1 MGREL
6 SLEEVVAVLHP
17 AGERF
22 EVRLLHCGAEGTVA
36 GIFDDPT
43 QVARAVAPYD
53 GVAEGCY
60 VTLNPLTEAV
70 KVGNRLTPNVTT
82 ATPDA
87 QVERRRWLLFD
98 FDPDRCDPLTGAIL
112 YQTDDAGRPIA
123 TRDGKPKKLKCPATD
138 AELAKA
144 LARRD
149 AAEAFFAGRSWPR
162 PLKGM
167 SANGGHLL
175 YALDLPNDDEA
186 ADLVAGVLRAAA
198 KHFTGEGIDLD
209 LTVFNASRI
218 TKLYGTLAKKG
229 KATADRPYRRA
240 YLEAPDGPVAVVA
253 ADLLTTFAE
262 EAGWKPR
269 AVRAKAVETPAGA
282 PITGA
287 TVTPGGPGRYDLDR
301 LRELADIVTV
311 AEALG
316 LKPEKAGRKNFVAF
330 CPAHPDA
337 PGPGKR
343 PNLSLNRDKGAICFS
358 CGFKAGPVD
367 LVMKVKNLDAGE
379 AIRWLAGLV
388 NLAPEGPSGNGSHAG
403 AKDRL
408 GYGQKGKTGAT
419 YPKRGA
425 PLPDPATLGPT
436 PSATSSPP
444 ITSAVC
450 TQTPAGE
457 VAPKGYVLVWPPDT
471 QPATIVGKWKRLD
484 DGSVEASYT
493 RDELV
498 VALWV
503 MGKAT
508 DEAEL
513 DRILGAPLTTQV
525 ERPTLRVEVYRAFLS
540 HCRPIL
546 AADDHPPAG
555 AVWLRDHKG
564 LTLATQEAAGLH
576 WLDDW
581 AKADRELKATFG
593 GEVLQGLGLLTDKGK
608 LRFERHRL
616 IFPFWLKTPA
626 GDLAPV
632 YAQGR
637 NVAAQHKNDRFT
649 APEEA
654 APAPYNVEAVKAA
667 RALGRPV
674 FICEGATDTLTLTQS
689 GRLAAGIPGT
699 QGFKPAWVK
708 YFAGLEVF
716 LAFDPDAAGQTA
728 ARAVADVFVAAGL
741 PAPKVVKL
749 PPDQDVTDFFTGKRS
764 KEPSAN
770 TPLAETSQGA

>member
-60 VTLNPLTEAV
+60 ITLNPLTEAV

-87 QVERRRWLLFD
+87 QVERRRWLLLD

-112 YQTDDAGRPIA
+112 YQTAEDGRPIMS
-123 TRDGKPKKLKCPATD
+123 RDGKPKKLKCPATD
-138 AELAKA
+138 AELVKA
-144 LARRD
+144 IARRD
-149 AAEAFFAGRSWPR
+149 EAEAFFAGRSWPR

-253 ADLLTTFAE
+253 ADLLQVFAE

-311 AEALG
+311 ADALG
-316 LKPEKAGRKNFVAF
+316 LKPKKAGHKNFVAR
-330 CPAHPDA
+330 CPAHNDT
-337 PGPGKR
+337 GR
-343 PNLSLNRDKGAICFS
+343 PNLSLNADKGAICFS

-367 LVMKVKNLDAGE
+367 LVMQVKNCDAGE

-388 NLAPEGPSGNGSHAG
+388 NLAPEAPPGGGGRARSRSG
-403 AKDRL
+403 L
-408 GYGQKGKTGAT
+408 GYGQKGATGAL

-436 PSATSSPP
+436 PSATAAP
-444 ITSAVC
+444 AVA
-450 TQTPAGE
+450 PVGE
-457 VAPKGYVLVWPPDT
+457 VAPKVFTLVWPPDT
-471 QPATIVGKWKRLD
+471 QPATIGGKWKRLE
-484 DGSVEASYT
+484 DGSVEATYT

-503 MGKAT
+503 MGRAT

-513 DRILGAPLTTQV
+513 DRILGAPQV
-525 ERPTLRVEVYRAFLS
+525 ERPTLRVEVYRAFLR

-581 AKADRELKATFG
+581 AKVDRELKATFG

-616 IFPFWLKTPA
+616 IFPFWVKTPA

-637 NVAAQHKNDRFT
+637 NVGAQHKNDRFT

-667 RALGRPV
+667 RATGRPV

-689 GRLAAGIPGT
+689 GRLACGIPGT
-699 QGFKPAWVK
+699 QGFKAAWVK
-708 YFAGLEVF
+708 SFAGLDVY
-716 LAFDPDAAGQTA
+716 LVPDPDDAGQTA
-728 ARAVADVFVAAGL
+728 APKIAALFVAEGL
-741 PAPKVVKL
+741 PSPKVVKL
-749 PPDQDVTDFFTGKRS
+749 PPGQDVTDFFTGKRS
-764 KEPSAN
+764 KEPFAN
-770 TPLAETSQGA
+770 TPLAETLKGV

>member
-1 MGREL
+1 VGQEL
-6 SLEEVVAVLHP
+6 SLEAVVAVLHP

-60 VTLNPLTEAV
+60 ITLNPLTEAV
-70 KVGNRLTPNVTT
+70 KITNRLTPNVTT

-87 QVERRRWLLFD
+87 QVERRRWLLLD

-112 YQTDDAGRPIA
+112 YQTAEDGRPIL

-149 AAEAFFAGRSWPR
+149 EAEAFFAGRSWPR

-240 YLEAPDGPVAVVA
+240 YLEAPDGSVAVVA
-253 ADLLTTFAE
+253 ADLLQVFAE

-269 AVRAKAVETPAGA
+269 AQAVETSAGA

-301 LRELADIVTV
+301 LKELADIVTV
-311 AEALG
+311 ADALG
-316 LKPEKAGRKNFVAF
+316 LKPKKAGRKNFVAF

-343 PNLSLNRDKGAICFS
+343 PNLSLNADKGAICFV
-358 CGFKAGPVD
+358 CGFKAGAVD
-367 LVMKVKNLDAGE
+367 LVMKVKNCDAGE

-388 NLAPEGPSGNGSHAG
+388 NLAPERPSGNGAHAG
-403 AKDRL
+403 AQARL

-436 PSATSSPP
+436 PP
-444 ITSAVC
+444 AVC
-450 TQTPAGE
+450 TQTLAPAGE
-457 VAPKGYVLVWPPDT
+457 VAPKVFTLVWPPDT
-471 QPATIVGKWKRLD
+471 KPATVGGKWKRLA
-484 DGSVEASYT
+484 DGSVEATYT

-513 DRILGAPLTTQV
+513 DRILGAPLTPQG

-546 AADDHPPAG
+546 AGDDHPPAG

-564 LTLATQEAAGLH
+564 LTLATQEAVGLH

-581 AKADRELKATFG
+581 AKADHALKATFG
-593 GEVLQGLGLLTDKGK
+593 VEVLQGLGLLTDKGK
-608 LRFERHRL
+608 LHFDRHRL
-616 IFPFWLKTPA
+616 IFPFWVKTPA

-637 NVAAQHKNDRFT
+637 NVTATDKRYRFDNVSG
-649 APEEA
+649 AVPC
-654 APAPYNVEAVKAA
+654 PYNVEAVRAA
-667 RALGRPV
+667 RATGRPV
-674 FICEGATDTLTLTQS
+674 FICEGATDTLSLTQS
-689 GRLAAGIPGT
+689 GRLACGIVGT
-699 QGFKPAWVK
+699 QGFKPDWTK
-708 YFAGLEVF
+708 SFTGLDVY
-716 LAFDPDAAGQTA
+716 LAFDPDDAGQTA
-728 ARAVADVFVAAGL
+728 ARAVADVFVGAGL
-741 PAPKVVKL
+741 PSPKVVKL
-749 PPDQDVTDFFTGKRS
+749 PPGQDVTDFFTGKRS
-764 KEPSAN
+764 KETSAN
-770 TPLAETSQGA
+770 TPLAETSQSEGRTNA